1 MFNVCK
7 PLFTDAAVLPGLGFP
22 PELARIWSAETS
34 RASPQGYM
42 SPKTRP
48 SLKHRVAIFV
58 KLSSVPKTRSGSG
71 SLSSVEA
78 NAYGAF
84 SDPAFFRES
93 CAACIDKASAT
104 FPDKHEGGHNVG
116 LFWWR
121 ETPKTHS
128 KHGKVQMVTR
138 LPVEPIAEKC
148 WLHSAVQHL
157 RTETSA
163 WLSQEKA
170 SSNRGHGLSQPENVM
185 LLECRMCAIHEQD
198 LSPFR
203 LSYVHYFRG
212 CHSKIMG
219 LVILQLPECIAFFI
233 SNCKDAPLPRL
244 VPQCA

>member
-1 MFNVCK
+1 MPHSCQPWPV
-7 PLFTDAAVLPGLGFP
+7 
-22 PELARIWSAETS
+22 TS
-34 RASPQGYM
+34 TIGNPRSN
-42 SPKTRP
+42 SILTF
-48 SLKHRVAIFV
+48 FV

-185 LLECRMCAIHEQD
+185 LLECRMCTIHEQD

-219 LVILQLPECIAFFI
+219 LATLQLPECIAFFI

-244 VPQCA
+244 VPQCT